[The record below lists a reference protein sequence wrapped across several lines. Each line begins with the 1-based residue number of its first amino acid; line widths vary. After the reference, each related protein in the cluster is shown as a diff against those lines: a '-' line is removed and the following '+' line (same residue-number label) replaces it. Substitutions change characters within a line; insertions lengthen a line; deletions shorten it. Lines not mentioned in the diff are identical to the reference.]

1 MLVKKLINK
10 FSLLLFFIVVFFLT
24 RQMPLGK
31 YSFIMNIAVFCFFIL
46 NFSYIYRGI
55 RSNLAFELIFCFI
68 FILFFC
74 SFFYSVLVRG
84 NDIDLVIRF
93 SIVINFILLSY
104 FCFPQKSYINIFLW
118 LVGSQAVFLIFFE
131 IYMVKNFSIESYG
144 GIREIVK
151 SMEWGDVYT
160 YNGSF
165 WRIQLKGN
173 ALLPF
178 AFFVSWIYLTSFK
191 RYLVSA
197 LFFVSLLIAGNFAF
211 VLGVVFFIGAYYF
224 YLSLRSINKLLKYMF
239 FCLVSLL
246 FLVFFTASYVSNL
259 IEAKSEY
266 SNPTRIDQANV
277 LLEDLSENPFWGGG
291 LGNTVNV
298 ITEYRDYTD
307 NIYFELQSIYF
318 LNQMG
323 LFYFMFFILFN
334 VVFSLYFI
342 KYPSL
347 FLAYFSYVFYAFF
360 NPYFFDTSH
369 IVVILVLVS
378 LRAFFDEKGLCGF
391 SNLQPRCNG
400 A

>member
-1 MLVKKLINK
+1 
-10 FSLLLFFIVVFFLT
+10 
-24 RQMPLGK
+24 
-31 YSFIMNIAVFCFFIL
+31 
-46 NFSYIYRGI
+46 
-55 RSNLAFELIFCFI
+55 
-68 FILFFC
+68 
-74 SFFYSVLVRG
+74 
-84 NDIDLVIRF
+84 
-93 SIVINFILLSY
+93 
-104 FCFPQKSYINIFLW
+104 
-118 LVGSQAVFLIFFE
+118 
-131 IYMVKNFSIESYG
+131 
-144 GIREIVK
+144 
-151 SMEWGDVYT
+151 
-160 YNGSF
+160 
-165 WRIQLKGN
+165 
-173 ALLPF
+173 
-178 AFFVSWIYLTSFK
+178 
-191 RYLVSA
+191 
-197 LFFVSLLIAGNFAF
+197 
-211 VLGVVFFIGAYYF
+211 
-224 YLSLRSINKLLKYMF
+224 MF

-266 SNPTRIDQANV
+266 SNPTRIDQANL